1 MKNDYYYILYN
12 PVSSAGK
19 ANKIFQNFSS
29 YLNQRSISYQAQKSE
44 YKGHIQKI
52 CQRINTYNYI
62 IIIGGDGTIHEAI
75 NGLMLNQNLEQ
86 LTIGF
91 LPGGTGNSFLHDLNA
106 ETYSKAISK
115 IVNARTKKMDVLKL
129 QFNNE
134 VAYSFNIVGWGLVS
148 DINILSEK
156 LRFLGSARYTLASL
170 YYILKKKLREATI
183 IIDGQLRKDNYLFI
197 MCLNTIHTGKGMKAA
212 PKAKIDDGLLD
223 IILLDSKISMIGL
236 LFLLP
241 KIFTGKHI
249 ESKYV
254 EYLQAKSLSIKPLKD
269 EILNIDGENKLMTPV
284 NISIISKKIN
294 IFY

>member
-1 MKNDYYYILYN
+1 MKNDYYIIYN
-12 PVSSAGK
+12 PVSSSGK
-19 ANKIFQNFSS
+19 SHKIFKKFST
-29 YLNQRSISYQAQKSE
+29 YLNQQSIPFQSIKSE

-52 CQRINTYNYI
+52 CQSIDIYNYV

-75 NGLMLNQNLEQ
+75 NGLMLNPNLEQ
-86 LTIGF
+86 MTIGF
-91 LPGGTGNSFLHDLNA
+91 LPGGTGNSFLHDLSA

-115 IVNARTKKMDVLKL
+115 LITPKIKKIDVLKL
-129 QFNNE
+129 ELKNE

-156 LRFLGSARYTLASL
+156 LRFLGAARYTIASI
-170 YYILKKKLREATI
+170 YYIFRKKLRKATI
-183 IIDGQLRKDNYLFI
+183 IIDGQVRKDNYLFI

-212 PKAKIDDGLLD
+212 PNAKLDDGLLD
-223 IILLDSKISMIGL
+223 IILLDSKISIIGL

-249 ESKYV
+249 ESKYID
-254 EYLQAKSLSIKPLKD
+254 YLQAKSLSIKPSID
-269 EILNIDGENKLMTPV
+269 EILNIDGENKLKTPV
-284 NISIISKKIN
+284 KVSVLPQKIN

>member
-1 MKNDYYYILYN
+1 MKNDYYIIYN
-12 PVSSAGK
+12 PVSSSGK
-19 ANKIFQNFSS
+19 SHKIFNKFST
-29 YLNQRSISYQAQKSE
+29 YLNQQSIPFQSIKSE

-52 CQRINTYNYI
+52 CQSIDIYNYV

-75 NGLMLNQNLEQ
+75 NGLMLNPNLEQ
-86 LTIGF
+86 MTIGF

-115 IVNARTKKMDVLKL
+115 LITPKIKKIDVLKL
-129 QFNNE
+129 ELKNE

-156 LRFLGSARYTLASL
+156 LRFLGAARYTIASI
-170 YYILKKKLREATI
+170 YYIFRKKLRKATI
-183 IIDGQLRKDNYLFI
+183 IIDGQVRKDNYLFI

-212 PKAKIDDGLLD
+212 PNAKLDDGLLD
-223 IILLDSKISMIGL
+223 IILLDSKISIIGL

-249 ESKYV
+249 ESKYID
-254 EYLQAKSLSIKPLKD
+254 YLQAKSLSIKPLID
-269 EILNIDGENKLMTPV
+269 EILNIDGENKLKTPV
-284 NISIISKKIN
+284 KVSVLPQKIN